1 MSITSFPL
9 DSKGNPF
16 LKPTFWLEKKEY
28 GKIVGEINLIYYAQY
43 ADNLIC
49 AHASFGMDG
58 LVYVYWFENH
68 GFNDYNFFMR
78 VRDNH

>member
-1 MSITSFPL
+1 MS
-9 DSKGNPF
+9 
-16 LKPTFWLEKKEY
+16 
-28 GKIVGEINLIYYAQY
+28 